1 MVQAQIGSNISV
13 HLYPVIQTT
22 QTSHL
27 NVTRHMSWLFPE
39 STESTCAKELPLCQA
54 PRYRSILFQSQR
66 VPRGFLECIQGLSKK
81 LWTVWTCIYEYIN
94 TIEYWVSTLK
104 RTKLTKFLQ
113 VRQKQTKN
121 KVLGV
126 HRWEESSSSRAMHR
140 RIESS
145 FGLASSIGTWPAFAT
160 VAEVDF
166 GSAWAKASMSDAETI
181 PSPSPATAMFERN
194 GNKIGKT
201 WENST
206 EKIWKYMEHRKRE
219 FLNPN
224 DLNGI
229 PIIEPQNPVL
239 ESARL
244 AACCTRLSRHQWH
257 SALAGSMLYTC
268 SEK

>member
-1 MVQAQIGSNISV
+1 MFYQNDSKGPSTNWEQHQCPPLPRHPNNTNVSSKR
-13 HLYPVIQTT
+13 H
-22 QTSHL
+22 TSHVL
-27 NVTRHMSWLFPE
+27 TFSWVNWVN
-39 STESTCAKELPLCQA
+39 LCQGTA
-54 PRYRSILFQSQR
+54 TLPGSSISFDLVSIPEGSQR
-66 VPRGFLECIQGLSKK
+66 IFRVYSRSLQEVVDCMDM
-81 LWTVWTCIYEYIN
+81 YEYIN

-194 GNKIGKT
+194 GHKIGKT
-201 WENST
+201 WEKST
-206 EKIWKYMEHRKRE
+206 EKYENTWNIPKEN
-219 FLNPN
+219 FL
-224 DLNGI
+224 I
-229 PIIEPQNPVL
+229 QMI
-239 ESARL
+239 
-244 AACCTRLSRHQWH
+244 
-257 SALAGSMLYTC
+257 
-268 SEK
+268 